1 MSSDVLFIG
10 LGNMGLHMAKNL
22 AKAGH
27 MVTGFDLVQASV
39 DSLVASGGKSTTSL
53 PDSIKAAS
61 VIVTML
67 PASQHVRAVCLGEQG
82 LLTLAK
88 PGTLI
93 IDSSTIAPDVSREL
107 GKLAETK
114 GLTMVDAPVSG
125 GTFGAEAGTLT
136 FMVGGTDDGFARA
149 KPYIEKMGKAIY
161 HAGGYGSGQT
171 VKVCNNM
178 LLGINMIA
186 TAEALQL
193 GIANGLDPKVL
204 SEIIS
209 KSSGSNW
216 ALINGN
222 PCPGVKEDS
231 ASSRGYTGGFGTDLM
246 LKDLGLAV
254 ENAVSTKT
262 TVTLG
267 ATARN
272 LYDIHSKAGH
282 GALDY
287 ASIFKLLQK

>member
-209 KSSGSNW
+209 KSSGSFF
-216 ALINGN
+216 A
-222 PCPGVKEDS
+222 
-231 ASSRGYTGGFGTDLM
+231 
-246 LKDLGLAV
+246 
-254 ENAVSTKT
+254 
-262 TVTLG
+262 
-267 ATARN
+267 
-272 LYDIHSKAGH
+272 
-282 GALDY
+282 
-287 ASIFKLLQK
+287 